1 MMYLIVPIVLIW
13 AFVVFPSFRIVVG
26 IVALIGVGLIFV
38 IIQND
43 KEDQKNREVK
53 QEQERV
59 AREQER
65 VACDAKRKAAAEAD
79 KVNWPIVKAAQIEL
93 RDTSLKSRSYK
104 DECCGA

>member
-1 MMYLIVPIVLIW
+1 VPIVLIW

-53 QEQERV
+53 QEQ
-59 AREQER
+59 
-65 VACDAKRKAAAEAD
+65 
-79 KVNWPIVKAAQIEL
+79 
-93 RDTSLKSRSYK
+93 
-104 DECCGA
+104 